1 MEAENDELR
10 ILNEPTNYMELVSNI
25 DSKKW
30 LETIKPEMDSM
41 YTN

>member
-1 MEAENDELR
+1 MEAENDELC

-25 DSKKW
+25 DSKEW